1 MMDSFHSKLETLYHI
16 SHSFVTSY
24 DLNTVLTSII
34 NEIEKLNQFD
44 LVCIYMLEGNKLYL
58 KRKTGSL
65 SDRIIG
71 NHSIE
76 VGEGII
82 GRVVKVKEPLLVN
95 NLSTFPNEV
104 NHFQVPIQSQYCI
117 PLIMNQ
123 QPLGA
128 IYFGSK
134 QLHAFS
140 QDDVNFLLSLATSST
155 IAIYNAINYNIL
167 HAISRITTVTSR
179 NREVIHAYPEL
190 VEELLKVMRF
200 DGLKITFPHPFRI
213 GEMICFP
220 IYLNR
225 EVVPLMKKILPL
237 DGSATKGILKKR
249 IPQVTNQNEFY
260 NEDQFT
266 YPLTFKTTLR
276 IPFIVKG
283 RPIGVIHI
291 YSERENAYNE
301 WEIETISQ
309 LILQLSPS
317 LDNIIEI
324 VYQSEVRRI
333 KKVVK
338 QLSTELGY
346 TDQLEQTLLK
356 NARLAKRYLHYSEV
370 YVWLLDQ
377 ERLTLKLLNQPN
389 IELAITDNSI
399 IVRSFMEKQTLA
411 INESFALSDIHP
423 KLGERVGK
431 SGLMVPLC
439 DEVENQCV
447 GVFLLIDRN
456 YPIRF
461 SQESIYIAN
470 EYIRPLGTHILRHLK
485 NAQLEKTNLMMI
497 QALTVALD
505 KKDAETQGHSRRV
518 TSFSLAIAKRLN
530 VNEALMKRIQWG
542 ALLHDIGKIG
552 IPDAILLKPGKL
564 TDEEWKIMKQH
575 PQIGYEMIQNI
586 EFLEGAVDVVLYHHE
601 HFDGK
606 GYPFG
611 LVGEEIP
618 LPARIFAIADAF
630 DAITS
635 KRPYKEPKSIEFARE
650 VIKNAIGSH
659 FCPMCAQA
667 FLEIPIDELK
677 QIQLELNEKILAK
690 SYAL

>member
-1 MMDSFHSKLETLYHI
+1 M
-16 SHSFVTSY
+16 
-24 DLNTVLTSII
+24 
-34 NEIEKLNQFD
+34 
-44 LVCIYMLEGNKLYL
+44 
-58 KRKTGSL
+58 
-65 SDRIIG
+65 
-71 NHSIE
+71 
-76 VGEGII
+76 
-82 GRVVKVKEPLLVN
+82 
-95 NLSTFPNEV
+95 
-104 NHFQVPIQSQYCI
+104 
-117 PLIMNQ
+117 
-123 QPLGA
+123 
-128 IYFGSK
+128 
-134 QLHAFS
+134 
-140 QDDVNFLLSLATSST
+140 
-155 IAIYNAINYNIL
+155 
-167 HAISRITTVTSR
+167 
-179 NREVIHAYPEL
+179 
-190 VEELLKVMRF
+190 
-200 DGLKITFPHPFRI
+200 
-213 GEMICFP
+213 
-220 IYLNR
+220 
-225 EVVPLMKKILPL
+225 
-237 DGSATKGILKKR
+237 
-249 IPQVTNQNEFY
+249 
-260 NEDQFT
+260 
-266 YPLTFKTTLR
+266 
-276 IPFIVKG
+276 
-283 RPIGVIHI
+283 
-291 YSERENAYNE
+291 
-301 WEIETISQ
+301 
-309 LILQLSPS
+309 
-317 LDNIIEI
+317 
-324 VYQSEVRRI
+324 
-333 KKVVK
+333 VK

-423 KLGERVGK
+423 KLGKRVGK

-630 DAITS
+630 DTITS

-677 QIQLELNEKILAK
+677 QIQLEHNEKILAK